1 MKTSS
6 SVSSPSPSLSS
17 PLPSTSSLPL
27 ASTSTP
33 LSSTT
38 IFQQPSVSSLAFD
51 NAMIIL
57 LDNNN
62 DQTVIEN
69 ALNIIN
75 KIIMN
80 IISNPH
86 SDKYRKISKTN
97 KAFSEKIQNVKGGEE
112 IMLALGFQIVSNDYI
127 LHPTS
132 DAWNNLIASKT
143 KLDKFLMKL
152 QQSSSSSSSSSSPE
166 SPKKVSSS
174 TELKSNSNNDDNDT
188 NNESA
193 LLALQQM
200 LSILALQQN
209 DNNNN
214 NNNNN
219 NEKDN
224 EKA

>member
-17 PLPSTSSLPL
+17 PLPSSSLPL

-152 QQSSSSSSSSSSPE
+152 QQSSSSSSPE

-209 DNNNN
+209 DDNNNN

>member
-17 PLPSTSSLPL
+17 TLPSTSSLPL

-152 QQSSSSSSSSSSPE
+152 QQSSSSSSPE

-219 NEKDN
+219 NNEKDN